1 MSTGRTHTGAGEA
14 TESSARQSRSGLR
27 SATKRRRE
35 DHWWRYNRSIRF
47 YGIVFLAG
55 TKAADIVTTA
65 VGIRLVPSIIEANP
79 FAGGLF
85 ADLGLFTGLTLL
97 GFASVL
103 FAAGTAELFCIEI
116 RRRLELS
123 KTALFAQLSIY
134 LTLSVLFGL
143 VAIHNAVLVGDQVLN
158 LLGDMLTAPGLVG

>member
-1 MSTGRTHTGAGEA
+1 V
-14 TESSARQSRSGLR
+14 R
-27 SATKRRRE
+27 SAAGRRRE
-35 DHWWRYNRSIRF
+35 DHWWRYNRRIRF
-47 YGIVFLAG
+47 YGIVFLVG

-65 VGIRLVPSIIEANP
+65 VGIRHVPSIIEANP

-103 FAAGTAELFCIEI
+103 FAASTAEVLCIEI
-116 RRRLELS
+116 RRRLELP

-143 VAIHNAVLVGDQVLN
+143 VALHNAVLVGDQVLIR
-158 LLGDMLTAPGLVG
+158 LGDLLTAPGLAG